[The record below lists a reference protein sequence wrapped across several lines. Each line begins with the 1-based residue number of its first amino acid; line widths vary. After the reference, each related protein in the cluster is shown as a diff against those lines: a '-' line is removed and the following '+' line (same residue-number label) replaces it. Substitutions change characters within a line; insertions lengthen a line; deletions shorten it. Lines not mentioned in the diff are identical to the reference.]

1 MSFTPDAAALG
12 ALLCGAAGLAVP
24 ALVRRLPDPAVS
36 AVAARSRLRTWAVLL
51 SALSGAL
58 VGGSVGL
65 DWSLLFLLPLVP
77 VAVALALVD
86 LHTHLLPTRVIW
98 PAAAGTVALAVVAAL
113 LAGDGEALA
122 RAAVCGLL
130 VFAVFHA
137 IWWIHPA
144 GMGYGD
150 VRLSALI
157 GFALGY
163 LGGTELLLGL
173 YGAFVVFA
181 VLGVARAVVRRDRR
195 ALREPLPFGPFLLV
209 GALAGIVLGG
219 HLVSG

>member
-1 MSFTPDAAALG
+1 MITDPAAALG

-24 ALVRRLPDPAVS
+24 ALVGRLPDPTMA
-36 AVAARSRLRTWAVLL
+36 AVAARSRLRTWAVVL

-65 DWSLLFLLPLVP
+65 DWPLLFLLPLVP

-86 LHTHLLPTRVIW
+86 LHTHLLPTRVVW
-98 PAAAGTVALAVVAAL
+98 PATAGTVVLGVVAAL
-113 LAGDGEALA
+113 LEGDGGALA
-122 RAAVCGLL
+122 RAAIGGLL

-137 IWWIHPA
+137 LWWIHPA

-150 VRLSALI
+150 VRLSVVV

-163 LGGTELLLGL
+163 LGWAELVVGV

-181 VLGVARAVVRRDRR
+181 VVGVARAVARRNRA
-195 ALREPLPFGPFLLV
+195 ALREPLPFGPFLLA